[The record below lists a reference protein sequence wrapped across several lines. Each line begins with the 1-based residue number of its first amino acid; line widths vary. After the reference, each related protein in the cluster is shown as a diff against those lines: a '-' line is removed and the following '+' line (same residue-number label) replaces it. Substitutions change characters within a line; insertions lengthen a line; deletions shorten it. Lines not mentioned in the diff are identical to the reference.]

1 MCGISGFINFSKTFS
16 KEELS
21 LYASVMSD
29 SMFHRGPNSYGIW
42 VDEKEGVSFSHRR
55 LSILDLSNNGHQ
67 PMESSCGRYLIVYN
81 GEIYNF
87 RELRERIEKSKVKFK
102 SSTDTEVIIEL
113 VSKFGVL
120 KTSKLY
126 EKENTTRNTLR
137 RLWYPIM
144 ASIKEGVTKTV
155 CAPF

>member
-67 PMESSCGRYLIVYN
+67 PMESSV
-81 GEIYNF
+81 E
-87 RELRERIEKSKVKFK
+87 
-102 SSTDTEVIIEL
+102 DT
-113 VSKFGVL
+113 
-120 KTSKLY
+120 
-126 EKENTTRNTLR
+126 
-137 RLWYPIM
+137 
-144 ASIKEGVTKTV
+144 
-155 CAPF
+155 